1 MNPSA
6 SQHHNP
12 TPQRCPTLL
21 AAGLALLITGGCAEA
36 PLPGQQLRSD
46 DCLRGFSLE
55 RLPEQLKR
63 CDQVVAAFPNQP
75 GPRNDRYLLRSLAG
89 DEAGA
94 CQDIQAARR
103 WLQQPS
109 DTPSDDQ
116 LASDL
121 DRRQAL
127 CSAPRRAPGPTS
139 PASTGA
145 P

>member
-1 MNPSA
+1 MNPST
-6 SQHHNP
+6 SQRPSP
-12 TPQRCPTLL
+12 TPQRHLTLL
-21 AAGLALLITGGCAEA
+21 AGGLALLITGGCAEA

-55 RLPEQLKR
+55 RLPDQLKR
-63 CDQVVAAFPNQP
+63 CDQVVAAFPAQP

-103 WLQQPS
+103 LLQQPS
-109 DTPSDDQ
+109 SAPRNNQ
-116 LASDL
+116 LAGDL